1 MSEVSLAVMAF
12 PQSALQSAIGVFQQ
26 RADSRRQGM
35 KRRTKRNEARAGCE
49 EICVCIIFRCLENE
63 KAIPA
68 PDISVA
74 SVALSCQET
83 MAAASDITRTSGLRH
98 FKCPTITVAISSD
111 LGRACWFT
119 QRSRFSVL
127 NITETEL
134 RDATGSPVVAWG
146 KKKKRKTPFARSQ
159 WLRSQAEEEAP
170 RCVSNRRK
178 KSFWLITVSSQRSS
192 WFKQRLFAKCNHDS
206 KCEPN
211 SAGPLLVSCFC
222 SPLINISSLRWTEWA
237 KRDSYKYTLHF
248 RPVN

>member
-12 PQSALQSAIGVFQQ
+12 PQSALQSAICVFQQ

-35 KRRTKRNEARAGCE
+35 KRRTKRNEAWAGCE

-63 KAIPA
+63 TAIPA

-98 FKCPTITVAISSD
+98 FKCLTITVAISSD

-134 RDATGSPVVAWG
+134 RDATGSAVVAWG
-146 KKKKRKTPFARSQ
+146 KKKNAICKESVIEIAGGRRGPTVRQ
-159 WLRSQAEEEAP
+159 QQEEEKLLAH
-170 RCVSNRRK
+170 RHVFSKVVLIQAKIVRK
-178 KSFWLITVSSQRSS
+178 VQS
-192 WFKQRLFAKCNHDS
+192 W
-206 KCEPN
+206 
-211 SAGPLLVSCFC
+211 
-222 SPLINISSLRWTEWA
+222 
-237 KRDSYKYTLHF
+237 
-248 RPVN
+248 